1 MSIFELLTLI
11 CGVSLFLFGMDVM
24 GESLQRAAGNQLKN
38 MLRRM
43 TSNPFK
49 GFLLGFVVTAI
60 IQSSSATTVMVV
72 GFVTAGVMTLPQAA
86 GVIFGAGL
94 GTTATGWLT
103 ALSGIGA
110 ESPDAAGI
118 LSVAAWLKPD
128 AWMPVLAVIGIGLTM
143 FARRQKKK
151 DMGKIL
157 LGFAVLMTGMN
168 VMADAVAGLQG
179 DETFRAVLTMFDNP
193 VLGMLAGLI
202 LTAIIQS
209 SSASV
214 GILQTL
220 TVTGAVTFGRAIPLV
235 MGMSIG
241 TCVTALLA
249 SISANKDGKRAA
261 FIHLYFNIIAT
272 VIGLILYG
280 VLGAA
285 VPAVADFYARTID
298 MWGVA
303 AVFTGFKLASVLL
316 LFGFRNQIV
325 RLAVLT
331 VRDKKG
337 EQTVSNPLDDHLFAS
352 PTVAVERAELETRH
366 MAAMACRSLYDALD
380 LLTAYDAK
388 KAEEIRASESRV
400 DVYEDEIG
408 SFLVRLSG
416 QNLDEHDSH
425 EATKLLRL
433 IGDFERISD
442 HAVNLTESAEE
453 MQEKKVVFSPEAQHE
468 LSVLSGAVREIVGL
482 CDRAFAEDSPD
493 IAVQIEPLEE
503 WIDRLRDQ
511 IKVNHVRRLQKNECS
526 IEHGFVL
533 SDILTNL
540 ERVADHCS
548 NVAGCV
554 IEIDEHEAL
563 DMHRYLDSVKAGG
576 QEFNRMFAAYQ
587 EKYPLQ
593 GKENA

>member
-1 MSIFELLTLI
+1 MSVFELLTMI
-11 CGVSLFLFGMDVM
+11 CGVSLFLFGMNVM
-24 GESLQRAAGNQLKN
+24 SESLQRAAGNQLKN

-72 GFVTAGVMTLPQAA
+72 GFVTAGVMTLEQAV
-86 GVIFGAGL
+86 GIILGAGL
-94 GTTATGWLT
+94 GSTVTGWLT
-103 ALSGIGA
+103 ALSGIGGG
-110 ESPDAAGI
+110 EGDGI
-118 LSVAAWLKPD
+118 LNVTAWLKPGT
-128 AWMPVLAVIGIGLTM
+128 WMPVLAVVGMAMIM
-143 FARRQKKK
+143 FANRHKTK
-151 DMGKIL
+151 DIGRIF
-157 LGFAVLMTGMN
+157 LGFAVLMTGMD
-168 VMADAVAGLQG
+168 VMSGAVAGLQG
-179 DETFRAVLTMFDNP
+179 DPGFTAMLTMFDNP

-209 SSASV
+209 SAASV
-214 GILQTL
+214 AILQSL
-220 TVTGAVTFGRAIPLV
+220 IAGGVVVTFGRAIPLV
-235 MGMSIG
+235 MGMCIG
-241 TCVTALLA
+241 TCVTAMLA
-249 SISANKDGKRAA
+249 AISANREGKRTAVV
-261 FIHLYFNIIAT
+261 HLYFNIIGTAL
-272 VIGLILYG
+272 GLIVYAI
-280 VLGAA
+280 LGAT
-285 VPAVADFYARTID
+285 VPAVAAFYATVTD
-298 MWGVA
+298 LWGVA
-303 AVFTGFKLASVLL
+303 AIFTGFKLASVLL

-331 VRDKKG
+331 VPDKDG
-337 EQTVSNPLDDHLFAS
+337 EKAVANPLDDHLFAS
-352 PTVAVERAELETRH
+352 PTVAVERAELETRA

-453 MQEKKVVFSPEAQHE
+453 MQEKKIVFSPEAQHE
-468 LSVLSGAVREIVGL
+468 VGVLSAAVREIVML
-482 CDRAFAEDSPD
+482 CERAFDTDSPEV
-493 IAVQIEPLEE
+493 AVQIEPLEE
-503 WIDRLRDQ
+503 CIDNLRDQ

>member
-1 MSIFELLTLI
+1 MSVFELLTMI
-11 CGVSLFLFGMDVM
+11 CGVSLFLFGMNVM
-24 GESLQRAAGNQLKN
+24 SESLQRAAGNQLKN

-60 IQSSSATTVMVV
+60 VQSSSATTVMVV
-72 GFVTAGVMTLPQAA
+72 GFVTAGVMSLSQAV
-86 GVIFGAGL
+86 GIILGAGL
-94 GTTATGWLT
+94 GSTVTGWLT
-103 ALSGIGA
+103 ALSGIGGG
-110 ESPDAAGI
+110 ENDGLLNI
-118 LSVAAWLKPD
+118 TAWLKPST
-128 AWMPVLAVIGIGLTM
+128 WMPVLAVIGMAMIM
-143 FARRQKKK
+143 FAGRHKKK
-151 DMGKIL
+151 DIGRIF
-157 LGFAVLMTGMN
+157 LGFAVLMTGMD
-168 VMADAVAGLQG
+168 VMSGAVAGLQG
-179 DETFRAVLTMFDNP
+179 DPGFTAMLTMFDNP

-209 SSASV
+209 SAASV
-214 GILQTL
+214 AILQSL
-220 TVTGAVTFGRAIPLV
+220 IAGGVVVTFGRAIPLV
-235 MGMSIG
+235 MGMCIG
-241 TCVTALLA
+241 TCVTAMLA
-249 SISANKDGKRAA
+249 AISANREGKRAA
-261 FIHLYFNIIAT
+261 VVHLYFNIIGTA
-272 VIGLILYG
+272 IGLIVYAI
-280 VLGAA
+280 LGAT
-285 VPAVADFYARTID
+285 VPAVAAFYATVTD
-298 MWGVA
+298 LWGVA
-303 AVFTGFKLASVLL
+303 AIFTGFKLVSVLL

-331 VRDKKG
+331 VPDKEG
-337 EQTVSNPLDDHLFAS
+337 EKTVANPLDDHLFAS
-352 PTVAVERAELETRH
+352 PTVAVERTELETRA

-380 LLTAYDAK
+380 LLVTYDEK
-388 KAEEIRASESRV
+388 KAADIRASEARV

-416 QNLDEHDSH
+416 QNLDERDSK
-425 EATKLLRL
+425 EVTKLLRL

-576 QEFNRMFAAYQ
+576 REFDRMYAAYR
-587 EKYPLQ
+587 EKYPL
-593 GKENA
+593 

>member
-1 MSIFELLTLI
+1 MSFFELLTLI

-24 GESLQRAAGNQLKN
+24 GESLQRTAGNQLKN

-72 GFVTAGVMTLPQAA
+72 GFVTAGVMTLSQAV

-103 ALSGIGA
+103 ALSGIGSETSGA
-110 ESPDAAGI
+110 DELLTMAR
-118 LSVAAWLKPD
+118 WLKPD
-128 AWMPVLAVIGIGLTM
+128 TWMPVLAVIGVGLTM

-168 VMADAVAGLQG
+168 VMSGAVAGLQG
-179 DETFRAVLTMFDNP
+179 DAAFTAVLTMFDSP
-193 VLGMLAGLI
+193 VLGVLAGLI

-249 SISANKDGKRAA
+249 AVSANKNGKRAA

-272 VIGLILYG
+272 IIGLVAYAI
-280 VLGAA
+280 LGATA
-285 VPAVADFYARTID
+285 PLVQTFYATVTD
-298 MWGVA
+298 MWGIA
-303 AVFTGFKLASVLL
+303 AIFTGFKLVSVLL

-331 VRDKKG
+331 VPDKEG
-337 EQTVSNPLDDHLFAS
+337 EKTVANPLDDHLFAS
-352 PTVAVERAELETRH
+352 PTVAVERAGLETRA
-366 MAAMACRSLYDALD
+366 MAATACRSLYDALD
-380 LLTAYDAK
+380 LLVAYDEK
-388 KAEEIRASESRV
+388 KAADIRASEARV

-416 QNLDEHDSH
+416 QNLDERDSK
-425 EATKLLRL
+425 EVTKLLRL

-442 HAVNLTESAEE
+442 HAVNLVESAEE
-453 MQEKKVVFSPEAQHE
+453 IEEKKVVFSQEAQHE
-468 LSVLSGAVREIVGL
+468 ISVLSGAVREIVGL

-493 IAVQIEPLEE
+493 VAVQIEPLEE

-576 QEFNRMFAAYQ
+576 REFDRMYAVYR
-587 EKYPLQ
+587 EKYPL
-593 GKENA
+593 